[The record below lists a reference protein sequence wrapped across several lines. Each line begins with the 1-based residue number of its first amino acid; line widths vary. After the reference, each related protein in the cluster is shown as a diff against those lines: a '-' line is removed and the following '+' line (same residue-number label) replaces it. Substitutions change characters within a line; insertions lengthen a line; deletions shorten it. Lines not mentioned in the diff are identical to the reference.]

1 MKSTTRVQLSVMM
14 FLNFF
19 IWGSWYVTMGTY
31 LDKVLGA
38 SGVQVGAAYSAMAI
52 ATIISPFFVGMIADR
67 YFSAQKVLGVL
78 HLGGAALLY
87 VLTTV
92 PNPGSFYWVLLL
104 YSLLYAPTLA
114 LANSVAFRQ
123 MKDASKEFASVRVF
137 GTLGW
142 IATGWMIDK
151 VLRIDTAQLAMT
163 FQMAAVASVVLGGLS
178 FFLPN
183 TPPKAKGTKATFGQI
198 LGADAFVLFRDRSFV
213 VFFIASVLICIP
225 LSFYY
230 SFTNLFLTEAGMKN
244 ATSNMTF
251 GQFSEALFILLIP
264 FCFRRLG
271 VKWMIAIGMIGWVIR
286 FLFFGYGNADAGLWM
301 LFAGIILHGVCF
313 DFFFVTG
320 QIYTD
325 SKAGMNIQSQA
336 QGMITMATYGI
347 GMWIGT
353 LLSGYVKQN
362 YTVNDVVNWKAVW
375 MVPAGIAAAVL
386 LLFIALFNDNR
397 KPKIAEPEAEIGLA
411 QTRLT

>member
-1 MKSTTRVQLSVMM
+1 MKTTTRIQLSSLM
-14 FLNFF
+14 FLEFF
-19 IWGSWYVTMGTY
+19 IWGAWYVTMGTY
-31 LDKVLGA
+31 LDKVLHATGQ
-38 SGVQVGAAYSAMAI
+38 QVGAAYSAMAI

-67 YFSAQKVLGVL
+67 FFPAQKVLGIL
-78 HLGGAALLY
+78 HLAGAVLLY
-87 VLTTV
+87 GLTTFT
-92 PNPGSFYWVLLL
+92 NPGTFYWVVLV
-104 YSLLYAPTLA
+104 YSLCYAPTLA

-123 MKDASKEFASVRVF
+123 MSDPGKEFASIRVL
-137 GTLGW
+137 GTVGW
-142 IATGWMIDK
+142 IATGWLIDK
-151 VLRIDTAQLAMT
+151 VFKISTDQLAFT
-163 FQMAAVASVVLGGLS
+163 FKMAAVASAALGVLS

-183 TPPKAKGTKATFGQI
+183 TPPKAKGEKSTFAQI
-198 LGADAFVLFRDRSFV
+198 LGADAFVLFKDWSFTT
-213 VFFIASVLICIP
+213 FFIASVLICIP

-230 SFTNLFLTEAGMKN
+230 SFTNLYFTETGMKN

-264 FCFRRLG
+264 FLFRKIG
-271 VKWMIAIGMIGWVIR
+271 VKWMIAVGMVAWVLR
-286 FLFFGYGNADAGLWM
+286 FLCFGYGNAGPNEWM

-325 SKAGMNIQSQA
+325 SKAGLNIQSSA

-353 LLSGYVKQN
+353 LLSGYVKDF
-362 YTVNDVVNWKAVW
+362 YTMGTTPDWKAIW

-386 LLFIALFNDNR
+386 VLFMLFFKDN
-397 KPKIAEPEAEIGLA
+397 KKGAVKTASV
-411 QTRLT
+411 